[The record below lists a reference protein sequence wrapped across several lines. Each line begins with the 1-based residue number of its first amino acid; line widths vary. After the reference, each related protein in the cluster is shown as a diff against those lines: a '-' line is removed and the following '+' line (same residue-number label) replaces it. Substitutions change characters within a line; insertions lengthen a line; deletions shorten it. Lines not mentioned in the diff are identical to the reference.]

1 MKNENDE
8 HYLKIARLLASL
20 VSIIMI
26 VGAIILSQAETK
38 TLQDTIVTLISLLMG
53 GVMGLYM
60 LGFLTR
66 RGDSRTAWIGIIVT
80 FVFSLWTVLSS
91 RGVLPD
97 WLTVP
102 FDLYYTGLI
111 GNVVMFST
119 IFILAVMISGKKRE
133 LKNLTVWTQDGKVI
147 DN

>member
-1 MKNENDE
+1 
-8 HYLKIARLLASL
+8 
-20 VSIIMI
+20 
-26 VGAIILSQAETK
+26 
-38 TLQDTIVTLISLLMG
+38 
-53 GVMGLYM
+53 
-60 LGFLTR
+60 
-66 RGDSRTAWIGIIVT
+66 VT